1 MHKVSQ
7 LNVFPVKSC
16 GGIELKTAE
25 IVARGI
31 KHDRRW
37 MVVDPKG
44 KFVTMR
50 DLSGLTLIQP
60 TFEFAKSPN
69 DLDYLVLTSVDKNNL
84 IKISMPSDSPIN
96 MPIYMESIN
105 KRTNAGKRRKI
116 EFWGFPLEAVDEGDE
131 CAAFLQKCLN
141 VECRLVRI
149 PEDFVRPLDPSWAP
163 PSIVSTNN
171 KPAQTGFADNY
182 PFLVASE
189 ASLEELAKHVPN
201 TTPNFV
207 MRRFRPNIVISG
219 CSPFEEDTWKKI
231 KIGELIFENIKPCSR
246 CRITTVDPTT
256 GIYDSKSEP
265 LNTILKI
272 RMGLPEG
279 PYHVKPANE
288 DPSKKKPTKGFFG
301 QYYVHSNFGTITEGQ
316 SVGVLEYLP
325 KNIVFTP
332 IEK

>member
-60 TFEFAKSPN
+60 TFEFAKTPN
-69 DLDYLVLTSVDKNNL
+69 DLDYLVLTSLDKNNL
-84 IKISMPSDSPIN
+84 IKISMPSDSPTN

-219 CSPFEEDTWKKI
+219 CSPFEEDTWKK
-231 KIGELIFENIKPCSR
+231 
-246 CRITTVDPTT
+246 
-256 GIYDSKSEP
+256 
-265 LNTILKI
+265 LKLVNLFL
-272 RMGLPEG
+272 R
-279 PYHVKPANE
+279 
-288 DPSKKKPTKGFFG
+288 T
-301 QYYVHSNFGTITEGQ
+301 
-316 SVGVLEYLP
+316 
-325 KNIVFTP
+325 
-332 IEK
+332 